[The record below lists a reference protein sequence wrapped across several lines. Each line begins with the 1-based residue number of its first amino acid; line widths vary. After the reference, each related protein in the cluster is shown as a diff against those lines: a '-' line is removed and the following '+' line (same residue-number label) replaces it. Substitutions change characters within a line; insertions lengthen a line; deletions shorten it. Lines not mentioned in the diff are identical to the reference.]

1 MNKIKKSIEMHAF
14 NEDELLSRI
23 TMQADREGLTSQRPL
38 GGKSMKKVLGL
49 FALSFALVLGLWVG
63 LNQFSPVDKSLI
75 TSIVAIDINPSFEVS
90 VNALDNVVKI
100 EAVNDD
106 AEVIEVDDLIGMKV
120 EDAVDL
126 IIQRAGEAGFID
138 IEDLDE
144 DFVII
149 TSISLQDR
157 DQDHDR
163 IQDRI
168 QDQIKDSEYLQS
180 LNIVSIKATQREK
193 FEAEGKNIPIGLYVI
208 NGYVLQ
214 EDGSYMKA
222 GEFFSNPENREAVK
236 NRVQITEENELKLRE
251 RIEKAL
257 GKLEA
262 KGEDA
267 TEYRQR
273 LENAGVEE
281 MLQIQAQIK
290 VESKQA
296 EDAGIDDSGNPDTGN
311 PDVGSGEGVENTETR
326 GNSDTA
332 PKTNDNAGGKGN

>member
-23 TMQADREGLTSQRPL
+23 TMQADREGLTSNRPQ
-38 GGKSMKKVLGL
+38 GGRSMKKVLGL
-49 FALSFALVLGLWVG
+49 FALSFALVLALWVG
-63 LNQFSPVDKSLI
+63 MVQFSPVDKNLV
-75 TSIVAIDINPSFEVS
+75 TTIVAIDINPSFEVS
-90 VNALDNVVKI
+90 VNGLDNVVKV
-100 EAVNDD
+100 EAVNEE
-106 AEVIEVDDLIGMKV
+106 AETIEVDDLIGMKV

-144 DFVII
+144 DFVVV
-149 TSISLQDR
+149 TSISLKDKEE
-157 DQDHDR
+157 DHER

-193 FEAEGKNIPIGLYVI
+193 FEAEGKDIPVGLYVI

-214 EDGSYMKA
+214 EDGTYMKA
-222 GEFFSNPENREAVK
+222 GEFFSNPENKEAVK
-236 NRVQITEENELKLRE
+236 NRVEITEEKELKLRE

-257 GKLEA
+257 GKLES
-262 KGEDA
+262 KGIDA

-273 LENAGVEE
+273 LENASMEE
-281 MLQIQAQIK
+281 MLQIQAEIK

-296 EDAGIDDSGNPDTGN
+296 EDTGSEDSDDLEN
-311 PDVGSGEGVENTETR
+311 GETVENTETR
-326 GNSDTA
+326 GNSDTS
-332 PKTNDNAGGKGN
+332 PKANDNAGGKGN

>member
-23 TMQADREGLTSQRPL
+23 TMQADREGLTSNRPQ
-38 GGKSMKKVLGL
+38 GGRSMKKVLGL
-49 FALSFALVLGLWVG
+49 FALSFALVLALWVG
-63 LNQFSPVDKSLI
+63 MVQFSPVDKNLV
-75 TSIVAIDINPSFEVS
+75 TTIVAIDINPSFEVS
-90 VNALDNVVKI
+90 VNGLDNVVKV
-100 EAVNDD
+100 EAVNEE
-106 AEVIEVDDLIGMKV
+106 AETIEVDDLIGMKV

-144 DFVII
+144 DFVVV
-149 TSISLQDR
+149 TSISLKDKEE
-157 DQDHDR
+157 DHER

-193 FEAEGKNIPIGLYVI
+193 FEAEVKDIPVGLYVI

-214 EDGSYMKA
+214 EDGTYMKA
-222 GEFFSNPENREAVK
+222 GEFFSNPENKEAVK
-236 NRVQITEENELKLRE
+236 NRVEITEEKELKLRE

-267 TEYRQR
+267 TEFRNR
-273 LENAGVEE
+273 LENAGFEE
-281 MLQIQAQIK
+281 MLQIQAEIK

-296 EDAGIDDSGNPDTGN
+296 EDAGNEDSDDLEN
-311 PDVGSGEGVENTETR
+311 GETVENTETR
-326 GNSDTA
+326 GNSDTS
-332 PKTNDNAGGKGN
+332 PKANDNAGGKGN

>member
-23 TMQADREGLTSQRPL
+23 TMQADREGLTSNRPQ
-38 GGKSMKKVLGL
+38 GGRSMKKVLGL
-49 FALSFALVLGLWVG
+49 FALSFALVLALWVG
-63 LNQFSPVDKSLI
+63 MVQFSPVDKNLV
-75 TSIVAIDINPSFEVS
+75 TTIVAIDINPSFEVS
-90 VNALDNVVKI
+90 VNGLDNVVKVKAI
-100 EAVNDD
+100 NEEA
-106 AEVIEVDDLIGMKV
+106 ETIEVDDLIGMKV

-144 DFVII
+144 DFVVV
-149 TSISLQDR
+149 TSISLKDKEE
-157 DQDHDR
+157 DHER

-193 FEAEGKNIPIGLYVI
+193 FEAEGKDIPVGLYVI

-214 EDGSYMKA
+214 EDGTYMKA
-222 GEFFSNPENREAVK
+222 GEFFSNPENKEAVK
-236 NRVQITEENELKLRE
+236 NRVEITEEKELKLRE

-267 TEYRQR
+267 TEFRNR
-273 LENAGVEE
+273 LENAGFEE
-281 MLQIQAQIK
+281 MLQIQAEIK

-296 EDAGIDDSGNPDTGN
+296 EETGN
-311 PDVGSGEGVENTETR
+311 EDSDDLENGETVENTETR
-326 GNSDTA
+326 GNSDTS
-332 PKTNDNAGGKGN
+332 PKANDNAGGKGN

>member
-23 TMQADREGLTSQRPL
+23 TMQADREGLTSNRPQ
-38 GGKSMKKVLGL
+38 GGRSMKKVLGL
-49 FALSFALVLGLWVG
+49 FALSFALVLALWVG
-63 LNQFSPVDKSLI
+63 MVQFSPVDKNLV
-75 TSIVAIDINPSFEVS
+75 TTIVAIDINPSFEVS
-90 VNALDNVVKI
+90 VNGLDNVVKVKAI
-100 EAVNDD
+100 NEEA
-106 AEVIEVDDLIGMKV
+106 ETIEVDDLIGMKV

-126 IIQRAGEAGFID
+126 IIQRAGDAGFINID
-138 IEDLDE
+138 DLDE
-144 DFVII
+144 DFVVV
-149 TSISLQDR
+149 TSISLKDKEE
-157 DQDHDR
+157 DHER

-193 FEAEGKNIPIGLYVI
+193 FEAEGKDIPVGLYVI

-214 EDGSYMKA
+214 EDGTYMKA
-222 GEFFSNPENREAVK
+222 GEFFSNPENKEAVK
-236 NRVQITEENELKLRE
+236 NRVEITEEKELKLRE

-267 TEYRQR
+267 TEFRNR
-273 LENAGVEE
+273 LENAGFEE
-281 MLQIQAQIK
+281 MLQIQAEIK

-296 EDAGIDDSGNPDTGN
+296 EETGN
-311 PDVGSGEGVENTETR
+311 EDSDDLENGETVENTETR
-326 GNSDTA
+326 GNSDTS
-332 PKTNDNAGGKGN
+332 PKANDNAGGKGN

>member
-23 TMQADREGLTSQRPL
+23 TMQADREGLTSNRPQ
-38 GGKSMKKVLGL
+38 GGRSMKKVLGL
-49 FALSFALVLGLWVG
+49 FALSFALVLALWVG
-63 LNQFSPVDKSLI
+63 MVQFSPVDKNLV
-75 TSIVAIDINPSFEVS
+75 TTIVAIDINPSFEVS
-90 VNALDNVVKI
+90 VNGLDNVVKVKAI
-100 EAVNDD
+100 NEEA
-106 AEVIEVDDLIGMKV
+106 ETIEVDDLIGMKV
-120 EDAVDL
+120 EDTVDL

-144 DFVII
+144 DFVVV
-149 TSISLQDR
+149 TSISLKDKEE
-157 DQDHDR
+157 DHER

-193 FEAEGKNIPIGLYVI
+193 FEAEGKDIPVGLYVI

-214 EDGSYMKA
+214 EDGTYMKA
-222 GEFFSNPENREAVK
+222 GEFFSNPENKEAVK
-236 NRVQITEENELKLRE
+236 NRVEITEEKELKLRE

-267 TEYRQR
+267 TEFRNR
-273 LENAGVEE
+273 LENAGFEE
-281 MLQIQAQIK
+281 MLQIQAEIK
-290 VESKQA
+290 VESKQT
-296 EDAGIDDSGNPDTGN
+296 EDVGNEDSGNPEN
-311 PDVGSGEGVENTETR
+311 GETVENTETR
-326 GNSDTA
+326 GNSDTS
-332 PKTNDNAGGKGN
+332 PKANDNAGGKGK

>member
-1 MNKIKKSIEMHAF
+1 MNKIKKSIETHAF

-23 TMQADREGLTSQRPL
+23 TMQADREGLTSQRPQ
-38 GGKSMKKVLGL
+38 GGRSMKKVLGL
-49 FALSFALVLGLWVG
+49 FALSFALVLALWVG
-63 LNQFSPVDKSLI
+63 MVQFSPVDKNLV
-75 TSIVAIDINPSFEVS
+75 TTIVAIDINPSFEVS
-90 VNALDNVVKI
+90 VNGLDNVVKVKAI
-100 EAVNDD
+100 NEEA
-106 AEVIEVDDLIGMKV
+106 ETIEVDDLIGMKV

-144 DFVII
+144 DFVVV
-149 TSISLQDR
+149 TSISLKDKEE
-157 DQDHDR
+157 DHER

-193 FEAEGKNIPIGLYVI
+193 FEAEGKDIPVGLYVN

-214 EDGSYMKA
+214 EDGTYMKA
-222 GEFFSNPENREAVK
+222 GEFFSNPENKEAVK
-236 NRVQITEENELKLRE
+236 NRVEITEEKELKLRE

-257 GKLEA
+257 GKLES
-262 KGEDA
+262 KGIDA

-273 LENAGVEE
+273 LENASMEE
-281 MLQIQAQIK
+281 MLQIQAEIK

-296 EDAGIDDSGNPDTGN
+296 EDTGN
-311 PDVGSGEGVENTETR
+311 EDSDDLENGETVENTETR
-326 GNSDTA
+326 GNSDTS
-332 PKTNDNAGGKGN
+332 PKANDNAGGKGN